1 MPDENKPAPDA
12 HEEARQD
19 AETITS
25 AASNVER
32 PQKQEAAVDETAAPQ
47 RPDAPTP
54 AELAEPAEPGN
65 GGPPEKA
72 GGKIFVVGIGA
83 SAGGLEAI
91 RELIQYI
98 PVEGMAYIV
107 VQHLAPDHE
116 SLLTLLLARNARLQV
131 MTAADGMTLE
141 PNHVYVIPP
150 NADLAVMHG
159 VVRIMKP
166 SIVKGR
172 GPHLPVDYLFRSL
185 AEDQGHSA
193 IGIVLSGTGT
203 DGTLGL
209 KAIKASGGFTFVQEP
224 STAKYDGMP
233 RSACASGAADYCLP
247 LKEIA
252 EELARIGKRPHV
264 RPSPQAPEPAPVV
277 QDQLGKLFVLI
288 RAEFGNDLTQ
298 YKHATIDR
306 RIERRMMFHKL
317 ERLEDYVRY
326 VRQSRDELQ
335 ALYKDILIT
344 VTSFFRDPD
353 AFEMLKTKVFP
364 HLLDQK
370 GAIRVWVPG
379 CATGEEAYSI
389 AMCLLEFCE
398 EKMRDERVQI
408 FGTDIDDDSIQYAR
422 RGVYPANIALD
433 VSPERLQRFFVQKN
447 NEYQIARR
455 IRDMLVF
462 SRHNVLRDAPFS
474 HLDLVSCRNLLIYLQ
489 PNAQKRV
496 LRTLHYALNPT
507 GHLLLGTSETV
518 GDAPELFSPVDRKN
532 KIYVKKLVAPQ
543 VALDLGFGAPAP
555 LEPTREPSPTRPT
568 LNLQGLADRKVLEL
582 YGPPGVVVSENFDIL
597 QFRGRTG
604 PYLDPAPGAASFNL
618 LKVARFEL
626 HIDLKRALQKAR
638 SEQLRVTTD
647 ITYQEDGK
655 PCLVKV
661 DVVPL
666 QDPDSKTGCFLVLF
680 HRMPSPKELPAV
692 SPEQAKTGEAPLPL
706 VQRNQEL
713 ERELAV
719 TKEYLQTTIEE
730 RESTLEEL
738 KSANEELQSSNEEL
752 QSTNEELETSK
763 EEMQST
769 NEELT
774 TVNEELHNRMTELSL
789 TNDDLHNVL
798 AGVDNAVVIVGM
810 DLRIRRYT
818 SATEKLLNLIP
829 GDIGR
834 SIGYLDAFLGTG
846 ALEPK
851 VSTVIHS
858 LSTLEEEVLASNQ
871 RWYALKVSPYK
882 TLDHAIRGALVTLVD
897 IDVRKRAMD
906 MTRDVGAYAAR
917 FLGAISHPLLIL
929 DRKLRVVWANDALLS
944 TLQLSSEE
952 TLGSTLASL
961 GTRPFADPG
970 LRERLEGVFASAS
983 PLRGYEMRLRSPDGR
998 EHTVRVG
1005 ASLIPASTEV
1015 PLALLSIEPGQASS
1029 GEAR

>member
-1 MPDENKPAPDA
+1 MPDEN
-12 HEEARQD
+12 
-19 AETITS
+19 
-25 AASNVER
+25 
-32 PQKQEAAVDETAAPQ
+32 
-47 RPDAPTP
+47 
-54 AELAEPAEPGN
+54 EPAEPAN

-91 RELIQYI
+91 GELIRHL

-116 SLLTLLLARNARLQV
+116 SLLTQLLARDSRLQV
-131 MTAADGMTLE
+131 VTAVDGMTLE
-141 PNHVYVIPP
+141 ANHVYVIPP
-150 NADLAVMHG
+150 NADLAVLHG
-159 VVRIMKP
+159 VIRIMKP
-166 SIVKGR
+166 PTVKGR

-185 AEDQGHSA
+185 AEDQGHAA

-233 RSACASGAADYCLP
+233 RSAMASGAADYCLP

-252 EELARIGKRPHV
+252 LELARIGKRPLV
-264 RPSPQAPEPAPVV
+264 RPRAHGSEAAPVV

-326 VRQSRDELQ
+326 VQQNRDELR

-344 VTSFFRDPD
+344 VTSFFRDPET
-353 AFEMLKTKVFP
+353 FEVLKTKVFP
-364 HLLDQK
+364 QLLEQK
-370 GAIRVWVPG
+370 APNQPIRVWVPA

-389 AMCLLEFCE
+389 AICLLEYCE

-408 FGTDIDDDSIQYAR
+408 FGTDVDDDAIQQAR

-433 VSPERLQRFFVQKN
+433 VSPERLHRFFVPRN
-447 NEYQIARR
+447 NEYQITRR
-455 IRDMLVF
+455 IRDLLVF
-462 SRHNVLRDAPFS
+462 SRQNLLRDAPFS
-474 HLDLVSCRNLLIYLQ
+474 HVDLVSCRNLLIYLQ
-489 PNAQKRV
+489 PSAQKKV

-518 GDAPELFSPVDRKN
+518 GDAPELFSPIDRKH
-532 KIYVKKLVAPQ
+532 KIYVKKLVARQ
-543 VALDLGFGAPAP
+543 VALELGFGAPAV
-555 LEPTREPSPTRPT
+555 LEPVREPAPARPT
-568 LNLQGLADRKVLEL
+568 LNLQGLADRKALEL
-582 YGPPGVVVSENFDIL
+582 YGPPGVVVGENFDIL
-597 QFRGRTG
+597 LFRGHTG

-626 HIDLKRALQKAR
+626 HIELKRALQQAR
-638 SEQLRVTTD
+638 SEQRRVTTD
-647 ITYQEDGK
+647 ISYQEDGK
-655 PCLVKV
+655 PCLVRV
-661 DVVPL
+661 DVLPL
-666 QDPDSKTGCFLVLF
+666 QDPDTRTRCFLVLF
-680 HRMPSPKELPAV
+680 HRMPPPPLPAV
-692 SPEQAKTGEAPLPL
+692 SPEQAVTGEAARPL

-719 TKEYLQTTIEE
+719 TKEYLQSTIEE
-730 RESTLEEL
+730 KESTLEQL

-774 TVNEELHNRMTELSL
+774 TVNEELHNRMLELSQA
-789 TNDDLHNVL
+789 NDDLHNVL
-798 AGVDNAVVIVGM
+798 AGVDNVVVIVGM

-818 SATEKLLNLIP
+818 SAAEKLLNLIP

-834 SIGYLDAFLGTG
+834 SIGYLDAFVGTG
-846 ALEPK
+846 ALAPK
-851 VSTVIHS
+851 VSTVIHD
-858 LSTLEEEVLASNQ
+858 LSTLEEELLASNQ
-871 RWYALKVSPYK
+871 RWYALRVSPYK

-917 FLGAISHPLLIL
+917 FLGAINHPLLIV
-929 DRKLRVVWANDALLS
+929 DRRLRVVWANDALLS
-944 TLQLSSEE
+944 TLQVTSEE
-952 TLGSTLASL
+952 TVGSALASL
-961 GTRPFADPG
+961 GTRSFADPG
-970 LRERLEGVFASAS
+970 LLERLDGVFASAS
-983 PLRGYEMRLRSPDGR
+983 LLRGHELRLRAPDGR
-998 EHTVRVG
+998 EHGVRVG

-1015 PLALLSIEPGQASS
+1015 PLALLSIEPAGPASAGAGS
-1029 GEAR
+1029 